1 MKRIYLSEEQFNDFL
16 NKLREDVSFSK
27 NNDGTVNMNIGQSKL
42 DKDNS
47 GGIKVDTRVFGT
59 RNDILNGDGSA
70 NGHVNN
76 LSRSVMVRKAA
87 IYAYKELIDYISNGK
102 KGNINRIFSDKNT
115 PTVTIST
122 IKKWLNGPK
131 SDEEI

>member
-27 NNDGTVNMNIGQSKL
+27 NNNGTVNMNIGQSKL

-70 NGHVNN
+70 NRNTN
-76 LSRSVMVRKAA
+76 SLSRSVMERKAA
-87 IYAYKELIDYISNGK
+87 IYAYKELVDYISNGK
-102 KGNINRIFSDKNT
+102 RGNVNRIFSDK
-115 PTVTIST
+115 I
-122 IKKWLNGPK
+122 LLR
-131 SDEEI
+131 